1 MNSILPLLRRAS
13 SPEQDTSSS
22 LCIAARAAYE
32 AATSVFTTVADCIA
46 GGGIDTELLHQLGA
60 VAGDHEAGTLTPLLL
75 VPPMFTMDGVEPLP
89 NCVMSGALVQAH
101 RICVQLLRR
110 AWTDVSVDSSEPSE
124 WYSLACRTAVSLGTC
139 LAITEA
145 RPLTKSSRWQPEE
158 HASSVLAYARAA
170 TATTMEFIK
179 KTSSQQV
186 RVCCVPA
193 LAKLR

>member
-22 LCIAARAAYE
+22 LCIATRAAYE

-46 GGGIDTELLHQLGA
+46 GGGIDSELLHQLGA
-60 VAGDHEAGTLTPLLL
+60 VAGDDAALTPLLF
-75 VPPMFTMDGVEPLP
+75 VPPMFTMDGAEPLP

-110 AWTDVSVDSSEPSE
+110 AWTDVSVDSTEPSE
-124 WYSLACRTAVSLGTC
+124 WYSLACRTAVALGTC
-139 LAITEA
+139 LALTEA

-158 HASSVLAYARAA
+158 HAASVLAYARAA
-170 TATTMEFIK
+170 TATTMELIK
-179 KTSSQQV
+179 KTSNQQV

-193 LAKLR
+193 LAKLH